1 MKLQTTSSQTAGP
14 YVHLGLTDTGSVAC
28 LADPEAKGERI
39 NLRCR
44 VLDGDNLP
52 VADAI
57 VEIWQADSTGKYP
70 HPEDA
75 QAASSDPAV
84 RNFGRLPLGPDG
96 SCTFQTIKPGCVP
109 GPGTI
114 KQAPHI
120 LLSIFAR
127 GLLKRLVTRIYFAG
141 DANNALDPVLA
152 MVPEKRRDTLL
163 ARCVEPN
170 SQLWQFDIRLC
181 CEEET
186 VFFDV

>member
-1 MKLQTTSSQTAGP
+1 
-14 YVHLGLTDTGSVAC
+14 VAC
-28 LADPEAKGERI
+28 LADPAAKGERI

-44 VLDGDNLP
+44 VVDGDNLP
-52 VADAI
+52 VTDAI
-57 VEIWQADSTGKYP
+57 IEIWQADSTGKYP
-70 HPEDA
+70 QTEDSQEA
-75 QAASSDPAV
+75 GSDPAV
-84 RNFGRLPLGPDG
+84 RNFGRLALGEDG
-96 SCTFQTIKPGCVP
+96 SCIFQTIKPGCVP
-109 GPGTI
+109 GPGRST
-114 KQAPHI
+114 QAPHI

-141 DANNALDPVLA
+141 DSSNASDPVLA

-170 SQLWQFDIRLC
+170 SQLWRFDIRLC